1 MDGLRQG
8 LMYPR
13 PAVSSLH
20 FVIKD
25 DLEHLTSTAVVLRL
39 PESRTFP
46 GLCDSGGQTQGFKH
60 ESKHSAAEL
69 HS

>member
-25 DLEHLTSTAVVLRL
+25 DLEHLIFY
-39 PESRTFP
+39 RTKITEKT
-46 GLCDSGGQTQGFKH
+46 GMNKVMVILVNNTM
-60 ESKHSAAEL
+60 E
-69 HS
+69 